1 VQQHRAKTSAITF
14 GKCTR
19 LTGSDIDAREPR
31 PEQALRRAAIDVSN
45 VRPLRRTPRQTVNI
59 RALLYV
65 GKTFQTTRI
74 VDISAGGAGV
84 CGALGLSKG
93 DRIKLVLLDGR
104 ELNGVV
110 QWWIMGRCG
119 VAFLLP
125 LAANDPILGA
135 LAAPHTTVARV
146 RML

>member
-1 VQQHRAKTSAITF
+1 MDSNA
-14 GKCTR
+14 
-19 LTGSDIDAREPR
+19 DAGVSRS
-31 PEQALRRAAIDVSN
+31 EQTLRRDASDGTN
-45 VRPLRRTPRQTVNI
+45 VRLLRRTPRQAVNI

-74 VDISAGGAGV
+74 VDVSAGGAGL

-93 DRIKLVLLDGR
+93 DRIRIVLLDGR
-104 ELNGVV
+104 ELSGVV
-110 QWWIMGRCG
+110 QWWVMGRCG

-135 LAAPHTTVARV
+135 CAAPHTTVARV
-146 RML
+146 GML

>member
-1 VQQHRAKTSAITF
+1 
-14 GKCTR
+14 
-19 LTGSDIDAREPR
+19 
-31 PEQALRRAAIDVSN
+31 
-45 VRPLRRTPRQTVNI
+45 
-59 RALLYV
+59 
-65 GKTFQTTRI
+65 
-74 VDISAGGAGV
+74 
-84 CGALGLSKG
+84 LSKG

-125 LAANDPILGA
+125 LEANDPILGA
-135 LAAPHTTVARV
+135 LAVPHKTVARV